1 MKLNILKTFSIA
13 LRNRYQVLEDEGLV
27 VAKEEEIES
36 DFQVMEKAYTEV
48 AERFPGRL
56 RKRKKLWIKSQNLV
70 DQREEFNKKFFI
82 EHDQKESR
90 DN

>member
-13 LRNRYQVLEDEGLV
+13 LRNRYYVLEDEGLV

-48 AERFPGRL
+48 AERVQGRL
-56 RKRKKLWIKSQNLV
+56 RKRKKLWIKS
-70 DQREEFNKKFFI
+70 
-82 EHDQKESR
+82 
-90 DN
+90 